1 MDQYIIVKMAKL
13 IGQFNSNKKLNTYN
27 YRSMKFL
34 TLLVILLIS
43 ITFVSAFEDT
53 LNTDAL
59 EDNYL
64 LENESLENNEEASLE
79 NDEAQAV
86 REQETSENAATL
98 EGAQVLDAQT
108 EAFTPPPVAAAAAI
122 PVITAET
129 VQTVPSVLKIL
140 LVIFGSIGGCF
151 MFILPMGVIATA
163 LSTLILSVYKKR
175 IAQHK
180 TKQESL
186 KATIENVTVDYSI
199 LDKKVVPGGSN

>member
-1 MDQYIIVKMAKL
+1 
-13 IGQFNSNKKLNTYN
+13 
-27 YRSMKFL
+27 MKFL

-64 LENESLENNEEASLE
+64 LENEALENNEENILE

-98 EGAQVLDAQT
+98 EGAQALDAQT
-108 EAFTPPPVAAAAAI
+108 EAFEAPVAAAAAI
-122 PVITAET
+122 PVVTAEA
-129 VQTVPSVLKIL
+129 VETVPSVLKIL

-151 MFILPMGVIATA
+151 MFVLPMGVIATA

-175 IAQHK
+175 MAQHK
-180 TKQESL
+180 SKQDGL

-199 LDKKVVPGGSN
+199 LDKKVVPGASN